1 MLKEFREFAFKG
13 NLLEI
18 AVGLILALFFAD
30 VVTALMNGVILALI
44 AGLFGEP
51 NFNAIR
57 WTVGDAT
64 IHIGTFITALVN
76 FVIVAWILFMIVKAM
91 NRLRRRDPES
101 DAPSEEI
108 VLLREIRDHLARR

>member
-30 VVTALMNGVILALI
+30 VVTTLMNGVILALL

-51 NFNAIR
+51 NFNAIT
-57 WTVGDAT
+57 WVVGDAT
-64 IHIGTFITALVN
+64 LEIGTFITALVN

-91 NRLRRRDPES
+91 NRLRRREPES

-108 VLLREIRDHLARR
+108 VLLREIRDHLGRR